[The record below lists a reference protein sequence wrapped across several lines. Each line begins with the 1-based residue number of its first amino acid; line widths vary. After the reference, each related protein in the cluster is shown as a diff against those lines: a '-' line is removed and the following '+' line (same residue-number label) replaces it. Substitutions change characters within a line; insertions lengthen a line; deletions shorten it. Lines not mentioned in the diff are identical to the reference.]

1 MFLTNIGELWP
12 GVLGRGVRLEPV
24 WREERDDGDKT
35 AQGQQYH
42 GPLQGKIVE
51 AGCSRLDTFI
61 VCTLQAA

>member
-42 GPLQGKIVE
+42 GPLQGKIVDE
-51 AGCSRLDTFI
+51 AAID
-61 VCTLQAA
+61 LQSHGRYS